1 MYFAAINKNVPFKS
15 LKEHRKEA
23 KTFTVI
29 KAKLLVQL
37 DKSLMLFMNAMFYQE
52 EELDWDDYDGEINV
66 RLITKVSI
74 YISIIIVK
82 SCYKQ
87 TVL

>member
-1 MYFAAINKNVPFKS
+1 
-15 LKEHRKEA
+15 
-23 KTFTVI
+23 
-29 KAKLLVQL
+29 
-37 DKSLMLFMNAMFYQE
+37 MLFMNAMFYQE

>member
-1 MYFAAINKNVPFKS
+1 
-15 LKEHRKEA
+15 
-23 KTFTVI
+23 
-29 KAKLLVQL
+29 
-37 DKSLMLFMNAMFYQE
+37 MLFMNAMFYQE

-74 YISIIIVK
+74 YISTIVK